1 MSQDN
6 EELIQENPVS
16 NTEELH
22 NLVSRLEQELDRA
35 KVLLKQ
41 VAVKSKGKH
50 KKLDHVAA
58 AREGEIIAADDGSM
72 LIEGVFDGQHM
83 VGPDGKLYSVPA
95 NYASKSKLVEGDMLK
110 LTIQGD
116 GTFVYKQINP
126 IARQRL
132 VGILT
137 KDPATGNWQALAGGK
152 SYNLITAS
160 VTYFK
165 GQPGDAVVILAPKET
180 SATWAAVENII
191 HEDVLQQ
198 AGEEG
203 AEKISID

>member
-6 EELIQENPVS
+6 EEIIQENPAV
-16 NTEELH
+16 NAEELQD
-22 NLVSRLEQELDRA
+22 LVSRLEQELGRA
-35 KVLLKQ
+35 RVLLKQ
-41 VAVKSKGKH
+41 VAGKGKGKH
-50 KKLDHVAA
+50 KKLDHLAA
-58 AREGEIIAADDGSM
+58 AREGDIAASDDGSM
-72 LIEGVFDGQHM
+72 IIEGVFDGQHM

-110 LTIQGD
+110 LTIQAD

-137 KDPATGNWQALAGGK
+137 KDPSTGNWQALAGGK

-165 GQPGDAVVILAPKET
+165 GQPGDAVVILVPKET
-180 SATWAAVENII
+180 TAVWAAVENII

-198 AGEEG
+198 AGEKGE
-203 AEKISID
+203 EEIKID